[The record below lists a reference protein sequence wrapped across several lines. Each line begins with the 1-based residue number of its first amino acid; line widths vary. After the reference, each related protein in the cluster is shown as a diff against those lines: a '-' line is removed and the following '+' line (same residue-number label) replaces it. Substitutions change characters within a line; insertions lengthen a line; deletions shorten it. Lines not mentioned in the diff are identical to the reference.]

1 MKNKKGSKQQKYIA
15 QTEKQVKSGG
25 DPKARRIEEERRAEK
40 AKKEEAKKKMEEE
53 KRMMS
58 QPVVTQKLGAGR
70 KSESWEWISANS
82 KFQQILLQKFQ
93 EFYL

>member
-1 MKNKKGSKQQKYIA
+1 M
-15 QTEKQVKSGG
+15 KSGG

-53 KRMMS
+53 KRMMA

-70 KSESWEWISANS
+70 NQNLGSG
-82 KFQQILLQKFQ
+82 FQQIVLV
-93 EFYL
+93 